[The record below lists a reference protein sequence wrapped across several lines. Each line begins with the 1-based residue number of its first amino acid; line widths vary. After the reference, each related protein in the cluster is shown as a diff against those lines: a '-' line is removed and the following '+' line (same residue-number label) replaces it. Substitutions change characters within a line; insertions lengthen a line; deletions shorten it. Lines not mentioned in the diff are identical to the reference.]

1 MTAATAVH
9 KLTTQRKEN
18 PTIRPVEGWPWDA
31 SMKVIAEGGGSYQE
45 VRRTSLRLVLVL
57 VVGSESEVEGITT
70 DLLLQVTKAA
80 DIADTTVT
88 HSYFH

>member
-18 PTIRPVEGWPWDA
+18 PTIRAVEGWPWDA

-45 VRRTSLRLVLVL
+45 V
-57 VVGSESEVEGITT
+57 
-70 DLLLQVTKAA
+70 LLCTKTEFALG
-80 DIADTTVT
+80 
-88 HSYFH
+88 FGFGCGE